1 MYSSTPYRGRFAP
14 SPSGAL
20 HFGSLVAALGSYLD
34 ARKNRGQW
42 LLRIEDLDPPRE
54 KPGASDEIIRTLD
67 GFGFE
72 WDGEILYQSHRH
84 EAYEEALTRLAERK
98 ILYPCGC
105 TRKEIANAGLE
116 GLEGPIYPGT
126 CRKHL
131 PPGRAARAFRV
142 VTDDRPVSFRDRVC
156 GNLSQ
161 KLFTESGDFVVR
173 RADGLFA
180 YQLAVVVDDAC
191 QQINQVVRGADLL
204 NSTPR
209 QIYLQR
215 LLDLPQ
221 INYAHLP
228 LVLNAEGK
236 KLSKQTRAHP
246 VNRKEPLPALLAA
259 LNFLKQ
265 LLPPEPPGNLA
276 EFWEW
281 SLSVWDLEKLSVEF
295 RM

>member
-1 MYSSTPYRGRFAP
+1 MRSNTPYRGRFAP

-84 EAYEEALTRLAERK
+84 EAYEEALARLADRNV
-98 ILYPCGC
+98 LYPCGC
-105 TRKEIANAGLE
+105 TRKEIADAGLE

-126 CRKHL
+126 CRKQL
-131 PPGRAARAFRV
+131 PPGHAARAFRV
-142 VTDDRPVSFRDRVC
+142 LTDDRSVSFRDRIC
-156 GNLSQ
+156 GDLSQ
-161 KLFTESGDFVVR
+161 RLSTESGDFVVR

-180 YQLAVVVDDAC
+180 YQLAVVVDDAL

-215 LLDLPQ
+215 LLDLPRT
-221 INYAHLP
+221 NYAHLP
-228 LVLNAEGK
+228 LVLDAEGK

-259 LNFLKQ
+259 LHFLKQ
-265 LLPPEPPGNLA
+265 LPPPEPLGNLA

-281 SLSVWDLEKLSVEF
+281 SLSVWDLERLSDD
-295 RM
+295 